1 MIKPFSYQSYLPTLY
16 YLVTIF
22 LINYDVLFLLLVED
36 QCNHQ
41 KPQKTMY
48 SGGPGSIVY
57 KNKNKNNY
65 LPTDTELNSKN
76 IIV

>member
-1 MIKPFSYQSYLPTLY
+1 
-16 YLVTIF
+16 
-22 LINYDVLFLLLVED
+22 
-36 QCNHQ
+36 
-41 KPQKTMY
+41 MY